1 MEGRQ
6 FRTLRCLGE
15 AAAAMECGE
24 AGIERVDSRPC
35 RVVVQGP
42 KCKEEG
48 EEGEE
53 EGEEVVAVTQ
63 EDVWRTR

>member
-1 MEGRQ
+1 
-6 FRTLRCLGE
+6 
-15 AAAAMECGE
+15 MECGE